1 MPEVVIP
8 QTPER
13 TIGVQKFQLPENFD
27 KPETPAAPPTEAKPA
42 TEAVVTEPV
51 EDKPEAEKETTG
63 KDPVKSST
71 RRFERRIDR
80 LTREAAESRAAKE
93 QADKRIAEL
102 EAKQN
107 PVPSGEPE
115 MDKYTDIKEYAKAYA
130 KWESD
135 NAVKAYESKQKE
147 VQKQQEVNKLK
158 ADWDS
163 KASEAEDKYEDFAD
177 KVGDLRPTTPW
188 AVALM
193 EEENGPDIAYY
204 LANHRKEAEKIFA
217 LNPFAQSREIGK
229 LSVKLASAPE
239 KPKQPSK
246 APAPISPVQT
256 AATTSDDD
264 PFKPM
269 APEQYMKLGAKKFRG
284 R

>member
-51 EDKPEAEKETTG
+51 EDKPETEKETTG

-177 KVGDLRPTTPW
+177 KVGD
-188 AVALM
+188 
-193 EEENGPDIAYY
+193 IAYY
-204 LANHRKEAEKIFA
+204 LATHRKDAEKIFA